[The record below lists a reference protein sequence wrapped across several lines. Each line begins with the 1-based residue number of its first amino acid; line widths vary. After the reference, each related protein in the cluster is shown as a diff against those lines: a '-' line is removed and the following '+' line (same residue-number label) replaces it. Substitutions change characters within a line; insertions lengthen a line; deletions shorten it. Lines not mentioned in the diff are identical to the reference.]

1 METFSTNIVSYVLI
15 TYLCTVME
23 EKKLHIIQNVGK
35 LYLKFGIRSVTM
47 DDVAQEFGISKKT
60 LYRYFR
66 DKADL
71 VEQVVDFYLESSLM
85 KIDSKQD
92 ENAIEF
98 YFALR
103 TQISKILKYFN
114 NNIEFDLKKQY
125 PQLFQRVHK
134 IKRKKIFSSTVK
146 NINKGIETGLYRE
159 GLDVELIAKL
169 QVGRML
175 YTLNPDNEIFTESEV
190 STIELFDKII
200 EYHMHAICT
209 EKGIKYFQK
218 QLNKIQNEVKK

>member
-1 METFSTNIVSYVLI
+1 
-15 TYLCTVME
+15 
-23 EKKLHIIQNVGK
+23 
-35 LYLKFGIRSVTM
+35 M

-60 LYRYFR
+60 LYQYFR

-71 VEQVVDFYLESSLM
+71 VEQVVDFYLENSLM
-85 KIDSKQD
+85 KIDSKQN
-92 ENAIEF
+92 ENAIDF

-103 TQISKILKYFN
+103 SQISKILKYFN

-125 PQLFQRVHK
+125 PQLFQRVHEV
-134 IKRKKIFSSTVK
+134 KRKKIFSSTVQ
-146 NINKGIETGLYRE
+146 NINNGIKTGLYRE

-175 YTLNPDNEIFTESEV
+175 YTLNPDNEIFTEHEV

-209 EKGIKYFQK
+209 EKGIKYFHE

>member
-1 METFSTNIVSYVLI
+1 
-15 TYLCTVME
+15 ME
-23 EKKLHIIQNVGK
+23 EKKLHIIKNVGK

-60 LYRYFR
+60 LYQYFK

-71 VEQVVDFYLESSLM
+71 VSQVVDYYLNNLM
-85 KIDSKQD
+85 MNVNASKD
-92 ENAIEF
+92 VNAIDF

-103 TQISKILKYFN
+103 SHISKILKYFN

-125 PQLFQRVHK
+125 PQLFKKVHK
-134 IKRKKIFSSTVK
+134 IKREKIFMNTVS
-146 NINKGIETGLYRE
+146 NINKGMETGFYRK

-175 YTLNPDNEIFTESEV
+175 YTLNPENEIFNESEV
-190 STIELFDKII
+190 ATIELFDKVM

-209 EKGIKYFQK
+209 EKGIEYFKK
-218 QLNKIQNEVKK
+218 QLNKIQNEVTN